1 MNFIAIDFET
11 ANSAR
16 SSICSMGAAIVQNGK
31 LIDTAHFYIQ
41 PIPNYFDSFNTY
53 LHGISDADTRSKGTF
68 AQQWEQLQPYFHNQT
83 IVAHNAAFDCSVL
96 RFTLD
101 CAALSYPDLDYHCTF
116 RLAQKMLPL
125 RSFRL
130 NEVSRFFNIQLQH
143 HNAESDAKAA
153 ALIALRL
160 CERHGVSSLDELS
173 AKVGFKTGKI
183 FGNTRSYR
191 AFSVR

>member
-11 ANSAR
+11 ANRMR

-31 LIDTAHFYIQ
+31 LVETLHFYIK
-41 PIPNYFDSFNTY
+41 PVPDYYDSYNTA
-53 LHGISDADTRSKGTF
+53 LHGISDIHTRHMGTF
-68 AQQWEQLQPYFHNQT
+68 ARQWPQLQQYFHNQT

-101 CAALSYPDLDYHCTF
+101 LENLSYPDLSYHCTY

-125 RSFRL
+125 AGFRL
-130 NEVSRFFNIQLQH
+130 SDVSKYFGIPLHH

-160 CERHGVSSLDELS
+160 CELNGIDSLDAL
-173 AKVGFKTGKI
+173 AAGAGFNTGKI
-183 FGNTRSYR
+183 MRHERTYR
-191 AFSVR
+191 PFSKR

>member
-41 PIPNYFDSFNTY
+41 PTPNYYDSFNTY
-53 LHGISDADTRSKGTF
+53 LHGISDVDTRNKGTF
-68 AQQWEQLQPYFHNQT
+68 AQQWSQLQPYFHNQT

-101 CAALSYPDLDYHCTF
+101 SAALSYPDLDYHCTF

-130 NEVSRFFNIQLQH
+130 NEVSRYFNIQLQH

-160 CERHGVSSLDELS
+160 CERHGVSSLEELS
-173 AKVGFKTGKI
+173 TQLGFKTGKI
-183 FGNTRSYR
+183 AGSTRSYR
-191 AFSVR
+191 AFSNR